1 METALANKMK
11 EIENEFPNFQTAKD
25 WALKNG
31 AQEIFDRKPT
41 SLGTVFQFPDKSE
54 VSFDP
59 AFGKDHII
67 VVIEPTQLV

>member
-1 METALANKMK
+1 MSKANEMK
-11 EIENEFPNFQTAKD
+11 EIENQFTTFQDAKD

-31 AQEIFDRKPT
+31 AEEIFDRRPM

-59 AFGKDHII
+59 AFGKDHIM
-67 VVIEPTQLV
+67 VVIENF